1 MFATARREPV
11 SLTLLRAI
19 ESGLARHGILAG
31 RSTAARRFRRR
42 FPALK
47 STSAVPDAGSIL
59 ELVRGASAFAPV
71 LLVIDEYGKNV
82 EYLVDDTRDGDLFIV
97 QELAEEAAGLSRTP
111 LSVITMQHLSLED
124 YLAASPTAQLR
135 EWGKV
140 RGRFEDV
147 AFVDSS
153 QQVQRLV
160 AKVFDTSSA
169 SAGLEGRH
177 RGLGGY

>member
-1 MFATARREPV
+1 M
-11 SLTLLRAI
+11 
-19 ESGLARHGILAG
+19 
-31 RSTAARRFRRR
+31 
-42 FPALK
+42 
-47 STSAVPDAGSIL
+47 
-59 ELVRGASAFAPV
+59 

-140 RGRFEDV
+140 RGGLRMSL
-147 AFVDSS
+147 SS
-153 QQVQRLV
+153 THPNR
-160 AKVFDTSSA
+160 SSG
-169 SAGLEGRH
+169 S
-177 RGLGGY
+177 